1 MYLLVDVL
9 EQTEHLPAI
18 LEGFAKIGVTGT
30 TVLDSIGMGR
40 ILLESGA
47 DVPAIEVIEE
57 IIAKGKPTNKTIFAV
72 VKEKETLQRAINI
85 IKSLCGNLNEPG
97 KGILF
102 TLPLDFVEGLIE
114 ADFSKEWGKA

>member
-9 EQTEHLPAI
+9 EHTEHLPTI

-40 ILLESGA
+40 ILMQSGA
-47 DVPAIEVIEE
+47 EIPAIEVIRQ
-57 IIAKGKPTNKTIFAV
+57 ILAAGKPTNKTIFAV
-72 VKEKETLQRAINI
+72 IRDKETVEKAISVI
-85 IKSLCGNLNEPG
+85 RTFCGDLHDPG

-102 TLPLDFVEGLIE
+102 TIPLEYVEGLAR
-114 ADFSKEWGKA
+114 AD